1 MDVAVL
7 QQNLIYKSRSWVR
20 FCERPML
27 TDPWVRLRPSK
38 ATREGH
44 MVKTSLSV
52 FGKHAEPVLGSPHS
66 NVSML

>member
-38 ATREGH
+38 ATRGH
-44 MVKTSLSV
+44 IAKTSLSSLQQV
-52 FGKHAEPVLGSPHS
+52 CRAGTRITL
-66 NVSML
+66 L